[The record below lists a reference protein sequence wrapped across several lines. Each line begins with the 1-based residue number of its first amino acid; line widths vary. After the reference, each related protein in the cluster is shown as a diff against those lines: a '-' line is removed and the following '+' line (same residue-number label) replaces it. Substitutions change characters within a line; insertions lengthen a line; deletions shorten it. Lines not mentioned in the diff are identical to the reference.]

1 MSGAMVDLVAR
12 LGLRYPIVQAPMAGV
27 QGSRLAV
34 AVSEAGGLGSLPAAM
49 LDAPAL
55 EAELTTIRARTGRP
69 VNINFFCHALPA
81 DDEARQRAWHAALA
95 PYYREFGLERRD
107 APDGASRPAS
117 SRRPFDHDMADV
129 LAPFRPAVVSFHFG
143 LPAAALVDRLRASGT
158 IVLDGSTLSYH
169 GLEPIT
175 QSGLAANLVLTL
187 GGADAANY
195 AFTIQPPV
203 AATITPKPLTMSGLT
218 TPGTKTYDG
227 TTAATVSGTGILA
240 GVVGADAVSL
250 GGTAVGVFDSP
261 DVATASAPKSGNAGS
276 KMRGVLDCGKNTA
289 NR

>member
-1 MSGAMVDLVAR
+1 MVDLVAR

-158 IVLDGSTLSYH
+158 IVLASATTVDEARWLEAHGADVVIAQGIEAGGHRGHFLSPDL
-169 GLEPIT
+169 GRQKAT
-175 QSGLAANLVLTL
+175 LVLLDSPAWLTPML
-187 GGADAANY
+187 KLF
-195 AFTIQPPV
+195 FTISYVVLAPFVGAFADSRPKGHV
-203 AATITPKPLTMSGLT
+203 MFISNTIK
-218 TPGTKTYDG
+218 
-227 TTAATVSGTGILA
+227 
-240 GVVGADAVSL
+240 VVGCLMISL
-250 GGTAVGVFDSP
+250 VMV
-261 DVATASAPKSGNAGS
+261 
-276 KMRGVLDCGKNTA
+276 
-289 NR
+289 